1 MTMIKVNNLTFSY
14 PGSYQNIFEDVSF
27 TIDSDWKLGFVGRN
41 GRGKTTF
48 LNILLNKLEYK
59 GSISC
64 DMEFGYFP
72 YQVEDISKD
81 TIEIVEEVCKTDEIW
96 DIYREFSMLRI
107 DNDVLYRPFE
117 SLSNGERTKV
127 LLAAMFISEN
137 KFLLLDEPTNH
148 LDIDAR
154 KIISEYLKSKKGFI
168 LVSHDRELLDN
179 CCDHIISINKTNI
192 EIQAGNFS
200 SWWNSKIMQDN
211 FELAQ
216 NEKLKSEI
224 KRLEKSVYRTN
235 VWSSKAE
242 KGKKMTSEMD
252 SKPDRGYVG
261 HKAEKMMKRS
271 KSIENRQLKAI
282 EEKNKL
288 LHNIEKYD
296 DIKLVFDEYRINVL
310 LTADKLSFKYHDSY
324 NPDSGK
330 NVFENLTFDIR
341 KGDRVCVSGK
351 NGCGKSTLL
360 KILIGEIDYKTGI
373 ENNKNRKNS
382 NEETEISNED
392 IKNSREEIEHCIKKY
407 NPDYTDYSI
416 EGFLSI
422 GSGLKISY
430 VSQDTSFLK
439 GSLSEFAREND
450 LDESLFKS
458 LLRKLDFSRDLFEH
472 DMSSF
477 SEGQKKKVLI
487 AKSLSERAHLYI
499 WDEPLNY
506 IDIYSRIQIE
516 ELLLRYEPTII
527 FVEHDSTFAE
537 KIATKFVN
545 L

>member
-81 TIEIVEEVCKTDEIW
+81 TIEIVEEICKTDEIW

-107 DNDVLYRPFE
+107 DDDVLYRPFE

-148 LDIDAR
+148 LDVGAR

-200 SWWNSKIMQDN
+200 SWWNNKIMQDN

-224 KRLEKSVYRTN
+224 KRLEKSAYRTN

-242 KGKKMTSEMD
+242 KGKKMTADMD

-296 DIKLVFDEYRINVL
+296 NIKLVFDEYRTNVL
-310 LTADKLSFKYHDSY
+310 LTADKLSFKY
-324 NPDSGK
+324 
-330 NVFENLTFDIR
+330 LTQ
-341 KGDRVCVSGK
+341 
-351 NGCGKSTLL
+351 
-360 KILIGEIDYKTGI
+360 
-373 ENNKNRKNS
+373 
-382 NEETEISNED
+382 
-392 IKNSREEIEHCIKKY
+392 IKMC
-407 NPDYTDYSI
+407 
-416 EGFLSI
+416 
-422 GSGLKISY
+422 
-430 VSQDTSFLK
+430 
-439 GSLSEFAREND
+439 
-450 LDESLFKS
+450 
-458 LLRKLDFSRDLFEH
+458 LR
-472 DMSSF
+472 
-477 SEGQKKKVLI
+477 I
-487 AKSLSERAHLYI
+487 
-499 WDEPLNY
+499 
-506 IDIYSRIQIE
+506 
-516 ELLLRYEPTII
+516 
-527 FVEHDSTFAE
+527 
-537 KIATKFVN
+537 
-545 L
+545 

>member
-64 DMEFGYFP
+64 DIEFGYFP

-107 DNDVLYRPFE
+107 DDDILYRPFE

-200 SWWNSKIMQDN
+200 SWWNNKIMQDN

-224 KRLEKSVYRTN
+224 KRLEKSAYRTN
-235 VWSSKAE
+235 VWSSRAE
-242 KGKKMTSEMD
+242 KGKKMTSEID

-296 DIKLVFDEYRINVL
+296 DIKLVFDEYRTNVL
-310 LTADKLSFKYHDSY
+310 LTADKLSFKYHNSDK
-324 NPDSGK
+324 PDSCK

-458 LLRKLDFSRDLFEH
+458 LLRKLDFSRDLFEN

-487 AKSLSERAHLYI
+487 AKSLSERAHLYV

-537 KIATKFVN
+537 EIATKYIK

>member
-1 MTMIKVNNLTFSY
+1 
-14 PGSYQNIFEDVSF
+14 
-27 TIDSDWKLGFVGRN
+27 
-41 GRGKTTF
+41 
-48 LNILLNKLEYK
+48 
-59 GSISC
+59 
-64 DMEFGYFP
+64 
-72 YQVEDISKD
+72 
-81 TIEIVEEVCKTDEIW
+81 
-96 DIYREFSMLRI
+96 
-107 DNDVLYRPFE
+107 
-117 SLSNGERTKV
+117 
-127 LLAAMFISEN
+127 
-137 KFLLLDEPTNH
+137 
-148 LDIDAR
+148 
-154 KIISEYLKSKKGFI
+154 
-168 LVSHDRELLDN
+168 
-179 CCDHIISINKTNI
+179 
-192 EIQAGNFS
+192 
-200 SWWNSKIMQDN
+200 MQDN

-216 NEKLKSEI
+216 NKKLKSEI
-224 KRLEKSVYRTN
+224 KRLEKSAYRTN
-235 VWSSKAE
+235 VWSSEAE

-296 DIKLVFDEYRINVL
+296 DIKLVFDEYRTNVL
-310 LTADKLSFKYHDSY
+310 LIADKLSFKYHDSDKL
-324 NPDSGK
+324 DSCK

-373 ENNKNRKNS
+373 ESSDKIG
-382 NEETEISNED
+382 E
-392 IKNSREEIEHCIKKY
+392 
-407 NPDYTDYSI
+407 YSI
-416 EGFLSI
+416 EGFLTI

-458 LLRKLDFSRDLFEH
+458 LLRKLDFSRDLFEN

>member
-107 DNDVLYRPFE
+107 EDDVLYRPFE

-148 LDIDAR
+148 LDIGAR

-192 EIQAGNFS
+192 EVQSGNFS
-200 SWWNSKIMQDN
+200 SWWNNKIMQDN
-211 FELAQ
+211 FELVQ
-216 NEKLKSEI
+216 NKKLKSEI
-224 KRLEKSVYRTN
+224 KRLEKSAQRTN
-235 VWSSKAE
+235 VWSSRAE
-242 KGKKMTSEMD
+242 KGKKMTSEID

-296 DIKLVFDEYRINVL
+296 DIKLVFDEYRTNVL
-310 LTADKLSFKYHDSY
+310 LTADKLSFKYHDSDK
-324 NPDSGK
+324 PDSCK

-430 VSQDTSFLK
+430 VSQNTSFLK

-458 LLRKLDFSRDLFEH
+458 LLRKLDFSRDLFEN

-487 AKSLSERAHLYI
+487 AKSLSERAHLYV

-516 ELLLRYEPTII
+516 ELLLLSLIHI
-527 FVEHDSTFAE
+527 
-537 KIATKFVN
+537 
-545 L
+545 